1 MEGWVCRVKSMSM
14 SKLERGCREEEE
26 SKGEEKEGRE
36 EEEEKEDERRVTE
49 NGRRSD
55 VKQQV

>member
-1 MEGWVCRVKSMSM
+1 MCRVKSMSM

-36 EEEEKEDERRVTE
+36 EEEEKEDERRIPE